1 MPQFGNVINIMNS
14 LRQAQLSDQPLDE
27 QAESMPAHNIVTNRP
42 RTRQPFGLSTRSQS
56 STPSFDATRSDTDPS
71 IGLPSDI
78 TDVPSPDTPQ
88 ISGFKKFLASMLIAT
103 NPRLANVIMQG
114 GFAEFEKNRQEGVD
128 LEERKFTEPSANAQL
143 QAETSRRNADVNVES
158 RLEAARI
165 RTEGGGDQFQ
175 DLLAPVDLVVEDANG
190 NKFRQF
196 NQRTKSGGVGSSQFQ
211 PMNPSGP
218 QTPTFPIRKLTN
230 FQQVKLP
237 NGQTALIDPTGTFP
251 PFIVPEAGG
260 IGRPSAAAGTGAL
273 GDAASG
279 VPGVDLSQPLIR
291 EASQKDT
298 EVAGNLSEL
307 TTFIELFEGFAADF
321 GNTQLQSGVIGQA
334 GTFLGEQFNRS
345 DLTRPLVEMNASPDF
360 NRLLGMRQRIVRQLA
375 LMSDRGRL
383 SDFDLEQVATS
394 VPFIATL
401 TTSEGRETFGAKME
415 QFKNELFRR
424 MLRQSQLVPGA
435 FTPEEIGQLKKSAID
450 NGTPFIRRSQIQQVL
465 ESEGEQAA
473 QKLEL
478 DAIKQDVTILED
490 E

>member
-1 MPQFGNVINIMNS
+1 T
-14 LRQAQLSDQPLDE
+14 A
-27 QAESMPAHNIVTNRP
+27 
-42 RTRQPFGLSTRSQS
+42 
-56 STPSFDATRSDTDPS
+56 SFDATRSDTEPS
-71 IGLPSDI
+71 IGLPSEI
-78 TDVPSPDTPQ
+78 TDVPPPDTPQ

-143 QAETSRRNADVNVES
+143 QSETSRRNTDVNVES

-165 RTEGGGDQFQ
+165 RAAEGGNQFQ

-196 NQRTKSGGVGSSQFQ
+196 NQRTKSGGVGISQFQ

-237 NGQTALIDPTGTFP
+237 NGQVALIDTTGTFP
-251 PFIVPEAGG
+251 PFIVPEASG
-260 IGRPSAAAGTGAL
+260 IGRPGAGTSPGTGAL
-273 GDAASG
+273 GG
-279 VPGVDLSQPLIR
+279 TPGIDSSKPLIR

-360 NRLLGMRQRIVRQLA
+360 NRLLGMRQRIIRQLA

-383 SDFDLEQVATS
+383 SDFDLEQVAAS

-401 TTSEGRETFGAKME
+401 TTSAGRETFVAKME

-435 FTPEEIGQLKKSAID
+435 FTPEEIDQLKKIAID
-450 NGTPFIRRSQIQQVL
+450 SGTPFIRRSQIQQVL
-465 ESEGEQAA
+465 ETEGEQAA